1 MSEEEDPSRRP
12 PEDFVRYRVG
22 LAKAESSAIK
32 QFAIEKPFFS
42 TGIVLGL
49 ALLAYRLYNVRH
61 RPHSVIH
68 GRTQELNQY
77 LIYTRLYVC
86 GTVIS
91 GGTAEMAS
99 EFYR

>member
-1 MSEEEDPSRRP
+1 MSREVDPSRRP
-12 PEDFVRYRVG
+12 PEDYERHRVG
-22 LAKAESSAIK
+22 MAKAESSAIK
-32 QFAIEKPFFS
+32 EFAIDKPFFS

-49 ALLAYRLYNVRH
+49 GLLAYRLYNARH
-61 RPHSVIH
+61 RPQYL

-91 GGTAEMAS
+91 GATGEMAY
-99 EFYR
+99 EFYK